1 MSDQPIVIQLPTAL
15 EAQPLLRCLKLPKA
29 EAGANDPPTWRGDH
43 AGRAVSVVLSG
54 VMRQRAADAAEWV
67 VRHLQPAE
75 VVLAG
80 VAGGLDPTLRI
91 ADVVQPA
98 RVVDAMGGAAFRPTD
113 YDAASGTLITIDEVA
128 RLPDQ
133 KAALREQHGADAV
146 DMETAAAARVCVSH
160 HVPWRCV
167 RTISDDAR
175 TELPPGLM
183 KLIDRAL
190 AGLIEMRQQ
199 EGKAI
204 EADLLANCRVIEEN
218 LKTVAD
224 SGPRVLQLYHER
236 LSNRVNEL
244 TQLGNVKI
252 DEESLAREVA
262 IYAERCDVAEEVS
275 RLGGHLE
282 QFRQVVEG
290 PETAG
295 RKLDFIAQ
303 EMLREANTV
312 ASKAND
318 AGIGRAVVEIKTAVD
333 RIKEQVQNVE

>member
-183 KLIDRAL
+183 KLIDADGRIQWRTTIGVLAQQPRRIGSLIVLARAMRRATTAL
-190 AGLIEMRQQ
+190 AGALVEMIEQ
-199 EGKAI
+199 E
-204 EADLLANCRVIEEN
+204 
-218 LKTVAD
+218 
-224 SGPRVLQLYHER
+224 
-236 LSNRVNEL
+236 
-244 TQLGNVKI
+244 
-252 DEESLAREVA
+252 
-262 IYAERCDVAEEVS
+262 
-275 RLGGHLE
+275 
-282 QFRQVVEG
+282 
-290 PETAG
+290 
-295 RKLDFIAQ
+295 
-303 EMLREANTV
+303 
-312 ASKAND
+312 
-318 AGIGRAVVEIKTAVD
+318 
-333 RIKEQVQNVE
+333 

>member
-1 MSDQPIVIQLPTAL
+1 MLRSMTGFGGAL
-15 EAQPLLRCLKLPKA
+15 GGVDGVEYAVELRSVNSRYYKIATKLPESLAYAESEIDKQLRA
-29 EAGANDPPTWRGDH
+29 VLSRGSVTLSVRMKVPDEQAAYSVNTAALAKYIEQLKPLEAGADPI
-43 AGRAVSVVLSG
+43 
-54 VMRQRAADAAEWV
+54 
-67 VRHLQPAE
+67 
-75 VVLAG
+75 
-80 VAGGLDPTLRI
+80 LRI
-91 ADVVQPA
+91 DLGSLLQLPGVCEP
-98 RVVDAMGGAAFRPTD
+98 PP
-113 YDAASGTLITIDEVA
+113 LDELCRKTQA
-128 RLPDQ
+128 
-133 KAALREQHGADAV
+133 
-146 DMETAAAARVCVSH
+146 
-160 HVPWRCV
+160 
-167 RTISDDAR
+167 
-175 TELPPGLM
+175 GLM

-318 AGIGRAVVEIKTAVD
+318 SGIGRAVVEIKTAVD
-333 RIKEQVQNVE
+333 RIKEQVQNAE